1 MNTDRIYTYLR
12 RCIGGQKLTVKKID
26 GLYHMVINGNVID
39 ADNLPDLQDKL
50 LSWYFSDLS
59 KDYYDKTRITK
70 DIDLTGAELT
80 LKNLG
85 YVFVSSQ
92 RYRGYVKKGIAQMS
106 IGEDNAIIDVHM
118 AGNYFRRLNYVRRD
132 DNVQK
137 K

>member
-50 LSWYFSDLS
+50 LSWYFTDLS

-92 RYRGYVKKGIAQMS
+92 RYRGYVRKGIAQMS

-132 DNVQK
+132 GNVQEK
-137 K
+137 

>member
-50 LSWYFSDLS
+50 LSWYFADLS

-118 AGNYFRRLNYVRRD
+118 AGNYFRRLNYIRRD

>member
-50 LSWYFSDLS
+50 LSWYFTDLS

-92 RYRGYVKKGIAQMS
+92 RYRAYVRKGIAQMS

-132 DNVQK
+132 GNVQEK
-137 K
+137 

>member
-39 ADNLPDLQDKL
+39 ADNLPDLQDKI
-50 LSWYFSDLS
+50 LSWYFTDLS

-92 RYRGYVKKGIAQMS
+92 RYRGYVKKGLVQMS
-106 IGEDNAIIDVHM
+106 IAEDNAIIDVHM
-118 AGNYFRRLNYVRRD
+118 AGNYFRRLNYIRRD

>member
-12 RCIGGQKLTVKKID
+12 RCIDGQKLSVKKID

-50 LSWYFSDLS
+50 LSWYFGDLS

>member
-50 LSWYFSDLS
+50 LSWYFTDLS

-92 RYRGYVKKGIAQMS
+92 RYRGYVKKGLAQMS
-106 IGEDNAIIDVHM
+106 IAEDNAIIDVHM

-132 DNVQK
+132 DNHETQ
-137 K
+137 

>member
-26 GLYHMVINGNVID
+26 GIYHMVINGNVID

-50 LSWYFSDLS
+50 LSWYFADLS

-92 RYRGYVKKGIAQMS
+92 RYRGYVKKGLAQMS
-106 IGEDNAIIDVHM
+106 IAEDNAIIDVHM

-132 DNVQK
+132 ENVQEK
-137 K
+137 

>member
-39 ADNLPDLQDKL
+39 ADNLPDLQDKI
-50 LSWYFSDLS
+50 LSWYFADLS
-59 KDYYDKTRITK
+59 KDYYDKSRITK

-92 RYRGYVKKGIAQMS
+92 RYRGYVKKGLAQMS
-106 IGEDNAIIDVHM
+106 IAEDNAIIDVHM

>member
-50 LSWYFSDLS
+50 LSWYFADLS

-92 RYRGYVKKGIAQMS
+92 RYRGYVKKGLAQMS

-118 AGNYFRRLNYVRRD
+118 AGNYFRRLNYMRRD

>member
-50 LSWYFSDLS
+50 LSWYFADLS

-92 RYRGYVKKGIAQMS
+92 RYRGYVKKGLAQMS
-106 IGEDNAIIDVHM
+106 ICEDNAIIDVHM

-132 DNVQK
+132 DNEK
-137 K
+137 E

>member
-50 LSWYFSDLS
+50 LSWYFTDLS

-92 RYRGYVKKGIAQMS
+92 RYRGYVKKGLAQMS
-106 IGEDNAIIDVHM
+106 IAEDNAIIDVHM
-118 AGNYFRRLNYVRRD
+118 AGNYFRRLNYVRRG
-132 DNVQK
+132 DNHETQ
-137 K
+137 

>member
-12 RCIGGQKLTVKKID
+12 RCIDGQKLSVKKID

-92 RYRGYVKKGIAQMS
+92 RYRGYVKKGLAQMS
-106 IGEDNAIIDVHM
+106 IAEDSAIIDVHM
-118 AGNYFRRLNYVRRD
+118 AGNYFRRLNYMRRD

>member
-39 ADNLPDLQDKL
+39 ADNLPDLQDKI

-92 RYRGYVKKGIAQMS
+92 RYRGYVKKGLAQMS

-118 AGNYFRRLNYVRRD
+118 AGNYFRRLNYMRRD
-132 DNVQK
+132 DNVQTK
-137 K
+137 

>member
-50 LSWYFSDLS
+50 LSWYFEDLS

-92 RYRGYVKKGIAQMS
+92 RYRGYVKKGLAQMS
-106 IGEDNAIIDVHM
+106 IGEYNAIIDVHM
-118 AGNYFRRLNYVRRD
+118 AGNYFRRLNYMRRD

>member
-50 LSWYFSDLS
+50 LSWYFADLS

-118 AGNYFRRLNYVRRD
+118 AGNYFRRLNYMRRD
-132 DNVQK
+132 GNVQEK
-137 K
+137 

>member
-50 LSWYFSDLS
+50 LSWYFDDLS

-70 DIDLTGAELT
+70 DIGLTGAELT

-92 RYRGYVKKGIAQMS
+92 RYRGYVKKGFAQMT
-106 IGEDNAIIDVHM
+106 IAEDNAIIDVHI
-118 AGNYFRRLNYVRRD
+118 AGNYFRRLNYIRRD

>member
-50 LSWYFSDLS
+50 LSWYFTDLS

-85 YVFVSSQ
+85 YVFVSSE
-92 RYRGYVKKGIAQMS
+92 RYRGYVRKGIAQMS

-118 AGNYFRRLNYVRRD
+118 AGNYFRRLNYMRRD
-132 DNVQK
+132 GNVQEK
-137 K
+137 

>member
-1 MNTDRIYTYLR
+1 MNTERIYTYLR

-50 LSWYFSDLS
+50 LSWYFADLS

-92 RYRGYVKKGIAQMS
+92 RYRGYVKKGLAQMS
-106 IGEDNAIIDVHM
+106 IAEDNAIIDVHM

-132 DNVQK
+132 ENVQEK
-137 K
+137 

>member
-50 LSWYFSDLS
+50 LSWYFTDLS

-85 YVFVSSQ
+85 YIFVSSQ
-92 RYRGYVKKGIAQMS
+92 RYRGYVKKGLAQMS
-106 IGEDNAIIDVHM
+106 IAEDNAIIDVHM
-118 AGNYFRRLNYVRRD
+118 AGNYFRRLNYARRD

>member
-50 LSWYFSDLS
+50 LSWYFEDLS

-85 YVFVSSQ
+85 YVFVSSE
-92 RYRGYVKKGIAQMS
+92 RYRGYVRKGIAQMS

-118 AGNYFRRLNYVRRD
+118 AGNYFRRLYYMRRD
-132 DNVQK
+132 GNVQEK
-137 K
+137 